1 MSTSSKNMSTHR
13 AILFM
18 TLASVLWSIAGV
30 IFKYIDCNSIVIA
43 GARSLISAFTVLVY
57 MLITKQK
64 FLVNKT
70 TILNA
75 FWLALTF
82 FCFVGANK
90 LTSSANAIVLQYTA
104 PVFVLLYQTFFKKLR
119 PRVNDIICVLVTFVG
134 ILIFFLD
141 SIGNG
146 NLVGDIIA
154 IVSGIGFAA
163 VFIVVGD
170 SDETTSINGI
180 FQGQMLTALIGLP
193 FVFFTENTFNFQTI
207 GLLLVLGVVQL
218 GIPYIIVALAGPHCP
233 ALAST
238 LVTVLEPLLNPVWVA
253 LIYHEI
259 PSIWSLAGGIIVITN
274 VLLWCV
280 MRDKREASK

>member
-1 MSTSSKNMSTHR
+1 MSTRS
-13 AILFM
+13 AILWM
-18 TLASVLWSIAGV
+18 TLASVMWSIAGV

-43 GARSLISAFTVLVY
+43 GARSFISAITVLAY

-64 FLVNKT
+64 FLINKT
-70 TILNA
+70 TLLNA

-82 FCFVGANK
+82 FSFVGANK
-90 LTSSANAIVLQYTA
+90 LTSSANAIILQYTA

-119 PRVNDIICVLVTFVG
+119 PKMNDVICVMITFVG
-134 ILIFFLD
+134 ILIFFFD

-146 NLVGDIIA
+146 NVIGDIVA
-154 IVSGIGFAA
+154 IISGIGFAA

-170 SDETTSINGI
+170 SDETTSINGV
-180 FQGQMLTALIGLP
+180 FQGQLLTAIIGLP
-193 FVFFTENTFNFQTI
+193 FVFVTENTFNLQTI
-207 GLLLVLGVVQL
+207 GLLLILGVVQL

-259 PSIWSLAGGIIVITN
+259 PSIWSFTGGVIVIVN
-274 VLLWCV
+274 VLVWCV
-280 MRDKREASK
+280 MKDRRKA

>member
-1 MSTSSKNMSTHR
+1 MSVSKSEMSTRS
-13 AILFM
+13 AILWM
-18 TLASVLWSIAGV
+18 TLVSVMWSIAGV
-30 IFKYIDCNSIVIA
+30 IFKYINCNSFVIA
-43 GARSLISAFTVLVY
+43 GVRSFISALTVLVY
-57 MLITKQK
+57 MLLTKKK
-64 FLVNKT
+64 FVINKT

-104 PVFVLLYQTFFKKLR
+104 PVFVLLYQSFFKKLR
-119 PRVNDIICVLVTFVG
+119 SRLNDVICVAITFVG
-134 ILIFFLD
+134 ILIFFFD
-141 SIGNG
+141 SIGSG
-146 NLVGDIIA
+146 NIIGDIIA
-154 IVSGIGFAA
+154 VISGIGFAA

-180 FQGQMLTALIGLP
+180 LQGQLLTALIGIP
-193 FVFFTENTFNFQTI
+193 FVFFTRNTFDTQTI
-207 GLLLVLGVVQL
+207 GLLLILGIVQL
-218 GIPYIIVALAGPHCP
+218 GIPYTIVAIAGPHCP

-259 PSIWSLAGGIIVITN
+259 PSIWSFIGGVIVISN
-274 VLLWCV
+274 VLIWCV
-280 MRDKREASK
+280 MRDRRKA